1 MTGNDHELRPRLC
14 HIVRKDTGYG
24 FHLHGEKGK
33 PGQFI
38 RRVEEDSAAEVAGL
52 KAGDRLIEVNGR
64 NVEGE
69 SHQTVVSLIKSVAV
83 ETRLLVVDRET
94 DDRLRALGLRCVE
107 EFARTGIVASA
118 ASAAAAAPT
127 AAVAV
132 EREEGGG
139 GGGAEEEVDG
149 GRGRSTANGKG
160 QNGAQDAARGGG
172 KTPVQDRIS
181 DTSSSGGSS
190 IGKVS
195 SPGTP
200 VEPRPRLCHMV
211 KGPGGY
217 GFNLHSEKSKP
228 GQFIRAVDDGSPAQ
242 LAGLLPQDRIV
253 EVNGVNIEVK
263 RHSEVVS
270 LIKAGGDETR
280 LLVVDPPADE
290 FFRRCGVSPCP
301 AHIAGP
307 LPQPLPNGTPKSR
320 TNGSLSENNSSEPP
334 SPKQPG
340 DSPPSPY
347 SPPASDGDAKRDPF
361 AEVGLDLR
369 LSVADAK
376 EKFVRKRGGRRA
388 PPMDWS
394 KKKELFSSF

>member
-107 EFARTGIVASA
+107 EFARTGIV

-320 TNGSLSENNSSEPP
+320 LGRRSARACCRVCPACGLTHGSPLFPL
-334 SPKQPG
+334 Q
-340 DSPPSPY
+340 
-347 SPPASDGDAKRDPF
+347 ASDGDAKRDPF

>member
-118 ASAAAAAPT
+118 ASAAAAPT
-127 AAVAV
+127 AA
-132 EREEGGG
+132 
-139 GGGAEEEVDG
+139 
-149 GRGRSTANGKG
+149 
-160 QNGAQDAARGGG
+160 
-172 KTPVQDRIS
+172 
-181 DTSSSGGSS
+181 
-190 IGKVS
+190 VS

-301 AHIAGP
+301 AHIAGM
-307 LPQPLPNGTPKSR
+307 R
-320 TNGSLSENNSSEPP
+320 
-334 SPKQPG
+334 
-340 DSPPSPY
+340 SPPRLTNAAHHRSAPSQLTTAAHHRSVSQLTGPHSPQLT
-347 SPPASDGDAKRDPF
+347 ASDGDAKRDPF